1 MIVVVEG
8 LIIPKQRPRMNT
20 KTRRTYTPQK
30 TLDYERLV
38 REAYIEQDNRRFEG
52 LLELKVIFY
61 FKIPKSYSKK
71 RIEEIKDKYCGNHK
85 DIDNCI
91 KSIMDSLLK
100 VAYEDDKQITKIT
113 ASKKWTTGTERVEF
127 EIKEIDYE

>member
-1 MIVVVEG
+1 MWWEVNNMIVVVEG
-8 LIIPKQRPRMNT
+8 LISPKQRPRMNT

-61 FKIPKSYSKK
+61 SKK
-71 RIEEIKDKYCGNHK
+71 RIEQIKDKYCGNHK

-100 VAYEDDKQITKIT
+100 VAYEDDKQITKIA